1 MSCWRSIHCPKNGGR
16 RCGSARSRTSPTR
29 RSRGSSIARW
39 APCAPAWR
47 ALVRLL
53 PPGSTKEDPMACN
66 DAWLEIVSAWHDGA
80 ATPDEGA
87 RVRAHLDG
95 CAQCRLDRSRFR
107 LLGDAL
113 RCADRDPGPD
123 RTSRTTMLRPGRGR
137 LIAAAL
143 VAAAAVLV
151 VVPRGARDGNRVVV
165 DELEAR
171 HLTAFAKAA
180 PCDFES
186 ADPAAVHAWIAEQF
200 GQEVEVPTVPGARL
214 LGARSCSLSGAT
226 TVSLMYRRG
235 DEPLSL

>member
-1 MSCWRSIHCPKNGGR
+1 
-16 RCGSARSRTSPTR
+16 
-29 RSRGSSIARW
+29 
-39 APCAPAWR
+39 
-47 ALVRLL
+47 
-53 PPGSTKEDPMACN
+53 MACN
-66 DAWLEIVSAWHDGA
+66 DAWLEIVSAWHDGE
-80 ATPDEGA
+80 ATPDEVA

-95 CAQCRLDRSRFR
+95 CAECRLDRSRFR

-113 RCADRDPGPD
+113 RSAERDRRPD
-123 RTSRTTMLRPGRGR
+123 RTSPTTMLRPGRGR

-186 ADPAAVHAWIAEQF
+186 ADPAAVHAWIAEKF

-235 DEPLSL
+235 DEPLSLFVSPPKTATAVENARLARGSAGCTVARLGAAVCARQGLFAVSETAGSAMAALEAN